1 MANNVQNGLCQE
13 HRQHQTMTPR
23 LQQAVRLLQLSSMDF
38 ALEVDRA
45 MSANPFL
52 EPDEP
57 EQDAGEVTVDAAREA
72 PALSSLVEPPAPDT
86 GAEPASAAEWESS
99 LWSQQHAG
107 ATSGTA
113 RGSGGDGEFDALS
126 LVAAEESLRDHLRG
140 QSRLLTA
147 SDRDRALMYTIIE
160 ALDDDGYLRI
170 SVDELK
176 TLADVDPA
184 PDDAEVAVAL
194 RLVQSLEPGIGA
206 RDLRECLLLQLKAQ
220 HMEAE
225 NRAQDCS
232 MQCLAERIVE
242 EALQR
247 VALSD
252 LAGVARIVGA
262 PVADVEQ
269 AVEAIRRLQPRP
281 GWRYGAAD
289 TRFITP
295 DVVARKLRD
304 EWVVALNPDVVP
316 RVRLNRMYADLFR
329 SHRDSS
335 HADLAA
341 QLQEARW
348 TVRNVEQ
355 RFSTIVRVA
364 QAIAKRQHHFLDYGE
379 LAMKPLGLKEIA
391 DELGLHES
399 TVSRVTNN
407 KYMATPMGVFELK
420 YFFSRALPTSNGGN
434 CSTTS
439 IRGAIK
445 EMIEVENPAKPLSD
459 ATIARLLSRQGLQV
473 ARRTVTKYR
482 QMMKLPSYEARR
494 RGPRAS
500 AEAAATRNSQPRT
513 VNGARAD
520 AVHASTPRVAAPSA
534 NAPAAAHSD
543 ETAHV

>member
-1 MANNVQNGLCQE
+1 MANSVHNGLRQE

-23 LQQAVRLLQLSSMDF
+23 LQQAVRLLQLSSLDF

-57 EQDAGEVTVDAAREA
+57 DQDAGEVAVDPRDEQLLTTLTEPA
-72 PALSSLVEPPAPDT
+72 PAEIP
-86 GAEPASAAEWESS
+86 GEPASAGEWESS
-99 LWSQQHAG
+99 LWSQHH
-107 ATSGTA
+107 
-113 RGSGGDGEFDALS
+113 GSSSPSRASSDGEFDALS
-126 LVAAEESLRDHLRG
+126 LAAAEDSLRDHLRG
-140 QSRLLTA
+140 QARLLTA
-147 SDRDRALMYTIIE
+147 SERDHALMDTIIE
-160 ALDDDGYLRI
+160 ALDDDGYLR
-170 SVDELK
+170 VDMEELK
-176 TLADVDPA
+176 ALAGVEPA
-184 PDDAEVAVAL
+184 PDDDEMTVAL

-206 RDLRECLLLQLKAQ
+206 RDLRECLLLQLKTQ
-220 HMEAE
+220 HREAE
-225 NRAQDCS
+225 YQAQDCALH
-232 MQCLAERIVE
+232 CLAERIVQ
-242 EALQR
+242 EALPR

-252 LAGVARIVGA
+252 LPGVARIVGA
-262 PVADVEQ
+262 SVPAVER
-269 AVEAIRRLQPRP
+269 AIEAIRRLQPRP

-295 DVVARKLRD
+295 DVVARKVRD
-304 EWVVALNPDVVP
+304 EWLVALNPDVVP
-316 RVRLNRMYADLFR
+316 RVRLNRIYADLFR

-364 QAIAKRQHHFLDYGE
+364 QAIAKRQRYFLDYGE

-407 KYMATPMGVFELK
+407 KYMATPLGVFELK
-420 YFFSRALPTSNGGN
+420 YFFSRALPTSSGGN
-434 CSTTS
+434 ASTTS

-445 EMIEVENPAKPLSD
+445 EMIDEENPAKPLSD

-482 QMMKLPSYEARR
+482 QMMKLPSYESRR
-494 RGPRAS
+494 RGPRAGAERPVPETRRS
-500 AEAAATRNSQPRT
+500 AATAAAATSASD
-513 VNGARAD
+513 VEAD
-520 AVHASTPRVAAPSA
+520 DAQTDEVLHA
-534 NAPAAAHSD
+534 
-543 ETAHV
+543 

>member
-1 MANNVQNGLCQE
+1 MANNVQNGLRQE

-23 LQQAVRLLQLSSMDF
+23 LQQAVRLLQLSSLDF

-57 EQDAGEVTVDAAREA
+57 EQDAGEVTVDAARET
-72 PALSSLVEPPAPDT
+72 PALQTLSEPAAAEAP
-86 GAEPASAAEWESS
+86 AEPASAAEWEGS
-99 LWSQQHAG
+99 LWSQQHG
-107 ATSGTA
+107 SGTV
-113 RGSGGDGEFDALS
+113 RGSGDGEFDALS
-126 LVAAEESLRDHLRG
+126 LAAAEDSLRDYLRG
-140 QSRLLTA
+140 QARLLTV
-147 SDRDRALMYTIIE
+147 SDRDRVLMDIVIE
-160 ALDDDGYLRI
+160 ALDDDGYLR
-170 SVDELK
+170 VPMDELK
-176 TLADVDPA
+176 ALTDLDPA
-184 PDDAEVAVAL
+184 PDDGEMAVAL
-194 RLVQSLEPGIGA
+194 RLVQSLEPGIAA
-206 RDLRECLLLQLKAQ
+206 RDLRECLLLQLKSQ

-225 NRAQDCS
+225 SLAQDCS
-232 MQCLAERIVE
+232 IQCVAERVVQ

-262 PVADVEQ
+262 PLADVER
-269 AVEAIRRLQPRP
+269 AVEAIRKLQPRP

-364 QAIAKRQHHFLDYGE
+364 QAIAKRQRHFLDYGE

-445 EMIEVENPAKPLSD
+445 EMIEAENPAKPLSD

-494 RGPRAS
+494 RGPRAGAES
-500 AEAAATRNSQPRT
+500 A
-513 VNGARAD
+513 NGA
-520 AVHASTPRVAAPSA
+520 SAAPVRGSNGTRPA
-534 NAPAAAHSD
+534 PKHDDATAPAASAPMTTRDEPAH
-543 ETAHV
+543 A